1 MSETQTSRPTT
12 AVTTETVIHRPN
24 TPKVEILE
32 FLKPAAYKPKANASP
47 KTPETIL
54 DILSCAG
61 LRKPSAPKKYME
73 KKPCPGPR
81 KLTVSIV
88 DGKTDRLIHKY
99 VPSRLLMARSAK
111 AAEVLEAKPW
121 AGTFKV
127 YGKYD
132 PSTMNDVINTIILSQ
147 KMPITEEL
155 IDNLFTY
162 EACLRL
168 GIQPTHAQIKLL
180 VVKINKQI
188 SSAPISKEILAII
201 ASRLGPKDVV
211 FEHTANVL
219 CNQRFKGEIDDLKAF
234 EKMVSHKPAL
244 QKKMVQVDQA
254 HKARREAIA
263 ASKRQAVAEKKSPAD
278 ASAAELA
285 AASTANEAA
294 AVEHKMKLLSLFK
307 SGSN

>member
-1 MSETQTSRPTT
+1 MSETHTSRPST

-24 TPKVEILE
+24 TPKVELLG
-32 FLKPAAYKPKANASP
+32 FLKPAAYKPKADASP

-54 DILSCAG
+54 DILSRAG
-61 LRKPSAPKKYME
+61 LRKSPAPKKYME
-73 KKPCPGPR
+73 KKPSPGPR
-81 KLTVSIV
+81 KLTVSII
-88 DGKTDRLIHKY
+88 DGKTDRLLHKY
-99 VPSRLLMARSAK
+99 VPSRLLMATSAK
-111 AAEVLEAKPW
+111 ATEVLEAKPW
-121 AGTFKV
+121 AGTFKI

-132 PSTMNDVINTIILSQ
+132 PSTMNDVINAIILSQ

-168 GIQPTHAQIKLL
+168 GIQPTHAKMKLL
-180 VVKINKQI
+180 VAKINTQL
-188 SSAPISKEILAII
+188 SSAPISKEVLSFV
-201 ASRLGPKDVV
+201 ASRLGPKDAV

-219 CNQRFKGEIDDLKAF
+219 CNQRFKGEIQDKKAF
-234 EKMVSHKPAL
+234 EKMVSRKPAL
-244 QKKMVQVDQA
+244 QKKMVQIDQA

-263 ASKRQAVAEKKSPAD
+263 ASKRQAGAQKKSPVD
-278 ASAAELA
+278 ALAAELK

-294 AVEHKMKLLSLFK
+294 AVEQKMKLLSLFK

>member
-1 MSETQTSRPTT
+1 MSDTNTSRPST

-32 FLKPAAYKPKANASP
+32 LLKPAVYKPKATSSP

-54 DILSCAG
+54 DILSRAG
-61 LRKPSAPKKYME
+61 LRKEPAPKKHME
-73 KKPCPGPR
+73 KKPSPGPR

-88 DGKTDRLIHKY
+88 DGKTDRLLHKY
-99 VPSRLLMARSAK
+99 VPSRLLMATSAK
-111 AAEVLEAKPW
+111 ATEVLEAKPW

-147 KMPITEEL
+147 KMPISEEL

-188 SSAPISKEILAII
+188 SSAPISKEILAFI

-234 EKMVSHKPAL
+234 EKMVSRKPAL
-244 QKKMVQVDQA
+244 QKKMVQIDQA

-278 ASAAELA
+278 ALAAELA

-307 SGSN
+307 SGST

>member
-1 MSETQTSRPTT
+1 
-12 AVTTETVIHRPN
+12 
-24 TPKVEILE
+24 
-32 FLKPAAYKPKANASP
+32 
-47 KTPETIL
+47 
-54 DILSCAG
+54 
-61 LRKPSAPKKYME
+61 ME
-73 KKPCPGPR
+73 KKPSPGPR

-88 DGKTDRLIHKY
+88 DGKTDRLLHKY
-99 VPSRLLMARSAK
+99 VPSRLLMATSAK
-111 AAEVLEAKPW
+111 ATEVLEAKPW

-132 PSTMNDVINTIILSQ
+132 PSSMNNVINTIILSQ

-188 SSAPISKEILAII
+188 SSAPVSKEILAFI

-234 EKMVSHKPAL
+234 EKIISRKPAL
-244 QKKMVQVDQA
+244 QKKMVQIDQA
-254 HKARREAIA
+254 HKAMREAVS

-278 ASAAELA
+278 ALAAELA

-294 AVEHKMKLLSLFK
+294 TVEHKMKLLSLFK
-307 SGSN
+307 NGST